1 MNLSNKKRIAATLLK
16 SGETRVWFD
25 PDRLQEIKEAITK
38 ADIRKLIND
47 LAIQAKPKTGVSRF
61 RARKIAVQKRKG
73 RLAGEGSKKGT
84 LYARLP
90 RKEAWMA
97 KIRSQRNFLTELKE
111 KGLVLPSNYRQI
123 YLMCKGGYFRSVRH
137 IKMYMDEHTM
147 FVKSSKLAKFR
158 DAENP
163 KEFPAKEKQ

>member
-1 MNLSNKKRIAATLLK
+1 MNLSNKKRIAARLLK
-16 SGETRVWFD
+16 AGETRVWFD

-61 RARKIAVQKRKG
+61 RARKNIVQKRKG

-84 LYARLP
+84 FYARLP

-97 KIRSQRNFLTELKE
+97 KIRSQRNFLAELKE
-111 KGLVLPSNYRQI
+111 KKLVLPANYRKI

-147 FVKSSKLAKFR
+147 FVK
-158 DAENP
+158 
-163 KEFPAKEKQ
+163 KEKK